1 MIYSHK
7 GGAAKSADPTENGKG
22 SIMETLYIDIPVV
35 VLGIWMT
42 LLGIV
47 VYKNRKSISELK
59 ERLEETAQDSAAL
72 DGD

>member
-1 MIYSHK
+1 
-7 GGAAKSADPTENGKG
+7 
-22 SIMETLYIDIPVV
+22 METLYIDIPVV